1 MFKFQVKD
9 LPEFVFDNTT
19 IRFAVDYV
27 NFTKADMDALLN
39 SDPSAV
45 KKFPVGYDFGDGH
58 SCVMQFNLKDNVF
71 TFHTFDENGGYAPV
85 DISMN
90 YSEHKTEIDKFL
102 SYMSNQ

>member
-39 SDPSAV
+39 SDPSMV
-45 KKFPVGYDFGDGH
+45 KKFPRGYDFGDGH
-58 SCVMQFNLKDNVF
+58 SNVMQFNLKDNIF
-71 TFHTFDENGGYAPV
+71 TFQIFDENGGYAQV
-85 DISMN
+85 NINMN

-102 SYMSNQ
+102 NYISNQ